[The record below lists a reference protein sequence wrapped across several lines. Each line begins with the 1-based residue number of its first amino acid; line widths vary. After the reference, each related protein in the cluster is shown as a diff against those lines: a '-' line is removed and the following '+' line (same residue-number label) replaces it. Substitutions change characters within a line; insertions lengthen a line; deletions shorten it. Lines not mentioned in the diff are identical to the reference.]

1 MQAQVFKIH
10 SDFFWVQSDFE
21 NDCTIFECKLRAN
34 LKKQKT
40 EVFVGDFV
48 EIEEV
53 NEISTQAVISKILP
67 RKNFMPR
74 PKVANIDKLIIV
86 SSIKEPDL
94 DFEQLNRYISLA
106 KFNKINP
113 ILCFNKED
121 LAGCVDIVDKVF
133 EIYEPLGFEIYF
145 TSAKENIGI
154 EDIETVMKGNLCAF
168 AGASG
173 VGKTSIINAISKDFI
188 LKTGSVSEKTK
199 RGTHTTRHCEIVKIK
214 IENEYVLLLDTPGFS
229 HLSFDFIL
237 PKDVENLFPE
247 IKKYSPKCK
256 FKDCLHLSET
266 GCEVTKNLDKINI
279 SRYESY
285 CRFVEE
291 AKKFKEKIKTEGH
304 KKETSSKFSGNKSLT
319 KISTKKRQQSRVNE
333 KKVTNEY
340 EKYN

>member
-1 MQAQVFKIH
+1 MQAQVVKIH
-10 SDFFWVQSDFE
+10 SDFFYVRLNSE
-21 NDCTIFECKLRAN
+21 NKNSVYECKLRLN

-40 EVFVGDFV
+40 QVFVGDFV
-48 EIEEV
+48 EIDEI
-53 NEISTQAVISKILP
+53 NENSKQAFISKLLP
-67 RKNFMPR
+67 RKNYMPR

-94 DFEQLNRYISLA
+94 DFEQLNRYICLA
-106 KFNKINP
+106 KYHNINV

-121 LAGCVDIVDKVF
+121 LAGGVDVVERVF
-133 EIYEPLGFEIYF
+133 EIYEPLGYEIYF

-154 EDIETVMKGNLCAF
+154 EDIAGVMKNNLCAF

-173 VGKTSIINAISKDFI
+173 VGKTSLINAVSSDRK
-188 LKTGSVSEKTK
+188 LRTGDVSSKTK
-199 RGTHTTRHCEIVKIK
+199 RGTHTTRHCEILEINIDGETSFLV
-214 IENEYVLLLDTPGFS
+214 DTPGFS
-229 HLSFDFIL
+229 CLNFDFIM

-247 IKKYSPKCK
+247 IKEYSKKCK
-256 FKDCLHLSET
+256 FKDCLHLTET
-266 GCEVTKNLDKINI
+266 DCSVIKNLDKINI

-285 CRFVEE
+285 QKFVEE
-291 AKKFKEKIKTEGH
+291 AKKYKEKIKNSGY
-304 KKETSSKFSGNKSLT
+304 KKEDSYKISGDKNLT